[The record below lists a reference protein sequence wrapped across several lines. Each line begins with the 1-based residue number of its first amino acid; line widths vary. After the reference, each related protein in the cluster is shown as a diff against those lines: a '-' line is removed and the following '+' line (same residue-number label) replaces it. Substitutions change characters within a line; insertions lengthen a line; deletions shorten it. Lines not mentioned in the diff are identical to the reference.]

1 MAGIWFSLWIKGIT
15 SFTRLVSLQLSPNR
29 DLWIKLVYFAIQ
41 STRGDFQ
48 NEAFNAVISSISIIF
63 CCQDVINFLTN
74 LSIFLKFQLIL
85 FHWSWSTEAF
95 LLPLRSNWERIFLF
109 YLFSVASK
117 IADAKHVLSSLG
129 DIWRNIIQVN
139 HSKSPL

>member
-1 MAGIWFSLWIKGIT
+1 MAGIRFSLWIKGIT
-15 SFTRLVSLQLSPNR
+15 GFTRLVSLQLSPNR
-29 DLWIKLVYFAIQ
+29 DLWIKLVSFAIQ
-41 STRGDFQ
+41 STKGDFQ

-95 LLPLRSNWERIFLF
+95 LLPLWSNWERIFLF
-109 YLFSVASK
+109 YLFSVASI
-117 IADAKHVLSSLG
+117 IAGGKHVLSSLG
-129 DIWRNIIQVN
+129 DTWRNIIQVN

>member
-1 MAGIWFSLWIKGIT
+1 MAGIRFSLWIKGIT

-29 DLWIKLVYFAIQ
+29 DLWIKLVYFAVQ

-63 CCQDVINFLTN
+63 L
-74 LSIFLKFQLIL
+74 LSGCHQFSNKSQYFLKLQLIL

-95 LLPLRSNWERIFLF
+95 LLPLWSNWERIFLF

-117 IADAKHVLSSLG
+117 IAGAKHVLSSL
-129 DIWRNIIQVN
+129 DDTWRNIIQVN